1 MLLIVRF
8 VRLDSNTSF
17 IRLRTRADLEEKVSV
32 PRLQVQWDSVVWDGA
47 VGVLALLRD
56 CYACRSGE
64 NMSGRRECWPGFS
77 LVLVAWMLRALGC
90 RGELSGDVRSSALLE
105 DG

>member
-1 MLLIVRF
+1 MRK
-8 VRLDSNTSF
+8 T
-17 IRLRTRADLEEKVSV
+17 AELEDIASV
-32 PRLQVQWDSVVWDGA
+32 PRLQVQWDSVVLDGA

-90 RGELSGDVRSSALLE
+90 RGELSGDVGSSALLE